1 MNTLAVQ
8 SISHYSKDRY
18 ISFIYASMV
27 YTYTQMLSHLFG
39 GELEQLLPEKNNN
52 NTHSNKT
59 KKLKST
65 NVKAK
70 P

>member
-1 MNTLAVQ
+1 
-8 SISHYSKDRY
+8 
-18 ISFIYASMV
+18 
-27 YTYTQMLSHLFG
+27 MLSHLFG
-39 GELEQLLPEKNNN
+39 GELEQLLPEKKKTT
-52 NTHSNKT
+52 THIQIKP

>member
-1 MNTLAVQ
+1 
-8 SISHYSKDRY
+8 
-18 ISFIYASMV
+18 
-27 YTYTQMLSHLFG
+27 MLSHLFG

-59 KKLKST
+59 QKLKST